1 MGVARGPA
9 HAVGDQGA
17 RILAG
22 SRRLTRLGSEV
33 VEKVRGVLGEPGTPV
48 VVALSGGADSAVLTW
63 AILQDDRAVR
73 AVHVHHGWIASDRM
87 ESAATAVADRL
98 GVELQKVRISTSGPG
113 SPEEA
118 ARRARYGAL
127 QQMIRPGEV
136 IATGHTLTDQA
147 ETVLGN
153 LIWGS
158 GLDGLRGVRRSRNS
172 LIRPLLDVTR
182 SETRELARLLGLPF
196 VDDPANQDEAYR
208 RVRIRRTLVEW
219 ERSLSSG
226 ISFRLADL
234 AGLAEGDL
242 AFLDAMA
249 SEVNIEQAEGTVRI
263 PTGFLRTL
271 PLPLAARVVRR
282 ALRAVVDGY
291 PGSRRDVE
299 AVLDV
304 ARGGSPAVVT
314 GGHPVRRAG
323 AHVRIGAGKQE
334 QPGPLRWDLG
344 ETLRWGGWTW
354 EARECPGRPEACPFS
369 PWRQVFDIGALSGRK
384 VLIRGVSAGDRIAM
398 REGHKHVSDAM
409 SEAHIPSDERDGW
422 PVMEV
427 DGRIAWIPGVR
438 RAYAGWVNDDT
449 MGHVVASVAREET
462 WKPVGY

>member
-1 MGVARGPA
+1 M
-9 HAVGDQGA
+9 
-17 RILAG
+17 AG

-33 VEKVRGVLGEPGTPV
+33 VEKVRGGLGEPGAPV

-63 AILQDDRAVR
+63 AILQDRLAVR
-73 AVHVHHGWIASDRM
+73 AIHVHHGWIASDRM
-87 ESAATAVADRL
+87 EAAATAVADRL
-98 GVELQKVRISTSGPG
+98 EVDLRTVRISTEGPG
-113 SPEEA
+113 SPEEV
-118 ARRARYGAL
+118 ARHARYGAL
-127 QQMIRPGEV
+127 QQVIRPGEV

-158 GLDGLRGVRRSRNS
+158 GLDGLRGVRRRRNS
-172 LIRPLLDVTR
+172 LVRPLLDVTR

-196 VDDPANQDEAYR
+196 VDDPANRDEAFR
-208 RVRIRRTLVEW
+208 RVRIRRALVEW

-226 ISFRLADL
+226 ISSRLADL

-242 AFLDAMA
+242 AFLDGMA
-249 SEVNIEQAEGTVRI
+249 GGVKIEQGEGTVRI
-263 PTGFLRTL
+263 PAAVLRTL
-271 PLPLAARVVRR
+271 PPTLAARVVRR
-282 ALRAVVDGY
+282 ALRAMVGGY

-299 AVLDV
+299 AVLAV

-323 AHVRIGAGKQE
+323 AHVRIGAGTRE
-334 QPGPLRWDLG
+334 QPGPLSWDLG
-344 ETLRWGGWTW
+344 ETLRWGNWTW
-354 EARECPGRPEACPFS
+354 KARERPGRPEAYPFS

-384 VLIRGVSAGDRIAM
+384 VLIRGVSAGDRVAM
-398 REGHKHVSDAM
+398 REGHKHVSDAL
-409 SEAHIPSDERDGW
+409 SEARIPAEEREGW
-422 PVMEV
+422 PVLEV

-438 RAYAGWVNDDT
+438 RAYTGWVNDDT
-449 MGHVVASVAREET
+449 MGHVVASVAREEV